1 MLAGV
6 VRPDPGAPV
15 TAPRP
20 GQDPSHHPQGVPVLG
35 LIAVLLV
42 VWVAVIVIGA
52 VVKGLLWL
60 AVIGAV
66 LFLVT
71 AGYGYV
77 KRTAIR

>member
-1 MLAGV
+1 M
-6 VRPDPGAPV
+6 
-15 TAPRP
+15 
-20 GQDPSHHPQGVPVLG
+20 LG

-42 VWVAVIVIGA
+42 LWLAVVVIGA

-60 AVIGAV
+60 AVVGAV
-66 LFLVT
+66 LFLAT